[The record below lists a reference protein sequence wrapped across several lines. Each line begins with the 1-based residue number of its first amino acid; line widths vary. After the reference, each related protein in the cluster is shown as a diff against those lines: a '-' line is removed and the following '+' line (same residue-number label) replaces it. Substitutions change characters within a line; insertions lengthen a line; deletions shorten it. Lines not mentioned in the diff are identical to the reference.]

1 MEKTLHSDGH
11 LRLVALLAEARR
23 SAGMTQAELAKR
35 LGRHQSFVST
45 YESGQRRVDVV
56 EFASICEAVGVRPS
70 VLLRRWERS
79 TG

>member
-1 MEKTLHSDGH
+1 
-11 LRLVALLAEARR
+11 
-23 SAGMTQAELAKR
+23 MTQAELAKR